1 MSNLNSF
8 CKYCT
13 GNNKD
18 EILNC
23 HFRYCPFYEFRML
36 NMEWQIYKQVKITGK
51 ELEKQFECYFGKY

>member
-51 ELEKQFECYFGKY
+51 ELEKQEE